1 MPKDLYIFIGN
12 KLISTDAILP
22 LSYELKKRN
31 LVRNVY
37 FVTIDLLTY
46 KSIKRNY
53 VIFQAINKIGMFLFL
68 GNIHKIYRD
77 QSPNSYEKIKSFFF
91 RQIAKINLIPF
102 LLLLTI
108 KCILGRV
115 IVFHFGLL
123 DIYPWRLINKFIK
136 SSIYKVDRT
145 WETDLLW
152 EVTYVRSTAPSPF
165 SKYETVGNL
174 IYFHNDSNALK
185 DKRNIEKRKFFL
197 PPTSNYRHWVYFLK
211 NNYKSY
217 IDYELKKNNLKPNQN
232 IITIMLGTFSP
243 LPYLKRKNT
252 AEICF
257 KEIIQTI
264 INLKVNFQVFIKPH
278 VISKESVYLKILKS
292 IPNNNIVITQLHPG
306 ILAMVSK
313 VFICNYYSTTISTA
327 NLLSVPTIE
336 YTDYHKEALKL
347 TNQGSLYPEYVDF
360 FIKRDKKKLEEVLL
374 CCLKKKKKE
383 ILTYS
388 PEKKLLNSIL
398 YPQS

>member
-1 MPKDLYIFIGN
+1 MSKDLYIFIGN

-31 LVRNVY
+31 LVNNVY

-46 KSIKRNY
+46 QSIKKNY
-53 VIFQAINKIGMFLFL
+53 VIFQAINKIGKFLFL

-77 QSPNSYEKIKSFFF
+77 QKPNTYEKIKSFFF

-108 KCILGRV
+108 KCIFGRV
-115 IVFHFGLL
+115 VIFHFHLL
-123 DIYPWRLINKFIK
+123 DIFPWKLINKFIK

-145 WETDLLW
+145 WETDLLRAI
-152 EVTYVRSTAPSPF
+152 TYVRSPTPSFF
-165 SKYETVGNL
+165 SKHSSVGNL
-174 IYFHNDSNALK
+174 ICFHKDSNALK
-185 DKRNIEKRKFFL
+185 DKRNIEKRKIHL
-197 PPTSNYRHWVYFLK
+197 PPTANYKHWVYFLK

-217 IDYELKKNNLKPNQN
+217 INYELKKNNLKPNQN

-252 AEICF
+252 AEVCF
-257 KEIIQTI
+257 KEIIETI

-278 VISKESVYLKILKS
+278 VISKESIYLKILKS
-292 IPNNNIVITQLHPG
+292 IPNKNIVITQLHPG

-336 YTDYHKEALKL
+336 YTDYHREALKL

-360 FIKRDKKKLEEVLL
+360 FIKRDKKKLEKVLL
-374 CCLKKKKKE
+374 SCLKKDKKE
-383 ILTYS
+383 FLTYS
-388 PEKKLLNSIL
+388 PDKKLLNKIVH
-398 YPQS
+398 P